1 MNLDLDDILDG
12 WDASRDE
19 VAARLVTGDD
29 GCEFVQL
36 RVDLG
41 LLQMTLDGRPDGSR
55 PGESATV
62 YERVRRKLA
71 RDEELREEDFD
82 ALHRELQQYN
92 YRRLA
97 LSGLAERALREE
109 DLTRGQGLLH
119 RTFRDLQRCLD
130 ILAILRAHDPQWDEA
145 QAVLV
150 PTLTFNRV
158 RLMTNLRVAQH
169 RYEEAIEEAE
179 RGIYDLNQTLADA
192 GYDEAQRQDNA
203 AIAYLRQVAQRLRE
217 QYGITQTLRE
227 RLCSAIERED
237 FETAARLRDELRG
250 RRLDDLQP
258 RLPHA
263 D

>member
-12 WDASRDE
+12 WDTTRDE
-19 VAARLVTGDD
+19 VAARIITASD
-29 GCEFVQL
+29 GGEFVQL

-41 LLQMTLDGRPDGSR
+41 LLQMSLDGRPDGAD
-55 PGESATV
+55 ATI
-62 YERVRRKLA
+62 YEQVRDQIA
-71 RDEELREEDFD
+71 RDETLSEDDLD
-82 ALHRELQQYN
+82 ALHRELQQFN

-109 DLTRGQGLLH
+109 DVIRGRALLH
-119 RTFRDLQRCLD
+119 RTFRDLRRCLD
-130 ILAILRAHDPQWDEA
+130 ILTILREHDSQWDEA
-145 QAVLV
+145 QAVLI

-158 RLMTNLRVAQH
+158 RLMTNLRVAER

-179 RGIYDLNQTLADA
+179 QGVYELDQALAEA
-192 GYDEAQRQDNA
+192 GYDEPQREDNA
-203 AIAYLRQVAQRLRE
+203 AIAYLRQLARRLRE

-227 RLCSAIERED
+227 RLCSAIEQED

-250 RRLDDLQP
+250 RRLDGLQP